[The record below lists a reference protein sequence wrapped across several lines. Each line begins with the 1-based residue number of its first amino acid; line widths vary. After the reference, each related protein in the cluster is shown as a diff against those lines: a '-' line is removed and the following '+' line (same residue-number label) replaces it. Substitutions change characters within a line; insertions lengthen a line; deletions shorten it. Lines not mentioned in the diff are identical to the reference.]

1 MSDELIGVIGLVVFL
16 VFVYIGM
23 PISCAFL
30 FIGGAGIALFRTF
43 GSSMSILGTSPFN
56 TMSAYVWSVFPL
68 FTFMGFLALV
78 ANVAPGFYEGAR
90 SWIGHKRGGLG
101 YSCIVANCAFGACVG
116 DPLTAAV
123 TFTPM
128 SLPSMRKEGYA
139 DSVALG
145 TIVAASIL
153 ATMIPP
159 SGTLIIYGAI
169 TSTSIGELFIA
180 AVIPG
185 LALMALYILT
195 LWIITRINP
204 KLAPA
209 AEKQT
214 WKQRWQGVGKMWAF
228 VATIGIILG
237 GIYAGVFTPTEA
249 GAVGCFTM
257 LLIALVRRSLTW
269 GKFKEAF
276 FEAGKV
282 MGAVG
287 FMIIGAT
294 IFNVFLAFTGLPQA
308 LAESIGGVTQSILVF
323 ALLMIAVYFLLGMFM
338 DPGSMTLLTVP
349 LFFPMIKAVG
359 MTPLQYGVLLTIMMG
374 IGGLSPPYGMISMAI
389 AGLFKGVRLGDV
401 FKGSVPYIIP
411 LLIMAILVVLVPQLV
426 EWLPSTM
433 GKGGP

>member
-1 MSDELIGVIGLVVFL
+1 MSDELIGLIGLVVFL

-30 FIGGAGIALFRTF
+30 FVGGAGIALFRSF
-43 GSSMSILGTSPFN
+43 GSSMSILGASPFN
-56 TMSAYVWSVFPL
+56 TMSSYVWSVFPL

-90 SWIGHKRGGLG
+90 SWVGHYRGGLG
-101 YSCIVANCAFGACVG
+101 YSCIAANCAFGACVG

-128 SLPSMRKEGYA
+128 SLPSMRKQGYA
-139 DSVALG
+139 NSVALG
-145 TIVAASIL
+145 AIVAASIL

-169 TSTSIGELFIA
+169 TSTSISELFIA
-180 AVIPG
+180 AVVPG
-185 LALMALYILT
+185 LLLAALYALT
-195 LWIITRINP
+195 LWTITRISP

-209 AEKQT
+209 GEKHT
-214 WKQRWQGVGKMWAF
+214 WKQRLQGLGKMWAF
-228 VATIGIILG
+228 VFTIAVILG

-249 GAVGCFTM
+249 GAVGCFAM
-257 LLIALVRRSLTW
+257 LIIALVRRSLTW
-269 GKFKEAF
+269 RAFKEAF

-287 FMIIGAT
+287 FMIVGAT

-308 LAESIGGVTQSILVF
+308 LAESISGLTQSALVF
-323 ALLMIAVYFLLGMFM
+323 ALLMMAVYFVLGMFM

-349 LFFPMIKAVG
+349 LFFPMIGAVG
-359 MTPLQYGVLLTIMMG
+359 MSSLQYGVLLTIMMG

-401 FKGSVPYIIP
+401 FKGSMPYIIP
-411 LLIMAILVVLVPQLV
+411 LVLMAILVVVLPQLV
-426 EWLPSTM
+426 EWLPGTM
-433 GKGGP
+433 AQGSP